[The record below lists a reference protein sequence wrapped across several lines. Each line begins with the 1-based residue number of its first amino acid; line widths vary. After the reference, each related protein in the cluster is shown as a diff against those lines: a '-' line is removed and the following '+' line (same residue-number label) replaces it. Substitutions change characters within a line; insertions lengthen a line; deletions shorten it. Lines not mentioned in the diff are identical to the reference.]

1 MILSETKKERI
12 CQVLMEL
19 WEEQWFLFPNI
30 TLESEAVLV
39 FGFLSCV
46 FETFAKENFIRMLNG
61 RNVTSCHIYTYIKYF
76 AVAKTYEIT
85 PQLCWHIHNFKG

>member
-12 CQVLMEL
+12 CQVLMGL

-30 TLESEAVLV
+30 TLEPEAVFV
-39 FGFLSCV
+39 FVFVFLSCV
-46 FETFAKENFIRMLNG
+46 FEAFAKENFIRMLNS

-76 AVAKTYEIT
+76 AVAKTYKIT
-85 PQLCWHIHNFKG
+85 P